1 MRGAVLAG
9 LTVGLV
15 GGCGARTAL
24 SMTTYTDVSCDE
36 CKATPALVGRP
47 VRILF
52 DWPSTEPEP
61 DGTVVG
67 TVRWTVECVGAPCHL
82 GAQRDDQV
90 AGDGMVEVIP
100 DGPGPMVV
108 RVVLDD
114 GMKQRTVELDQ
125 FMVAAVEA
133 IELTCTTRPPSIR
146 AYGPCG
152 AEIPPGSDV
161 RVVALVRG
169 GGQPIAGVSLA
180 AAIDGEVVA
189 SLTAPTA
196 AAGWRCGVTPSLADP
211 SQPEMACAADDIDRG
226 AHVLVMSLGGVETAL
241 RLVVR

>member
-1 MRGAVLAG
+1 VLAG
-9 LTVGLV
+9 LAVALV

-67 TVRWTVECVGAPCHL
+67 TVRWTVACVGAPCHL

-125 FMVAAVEA
+125 FMVAAPEA
-133 IELTCTTRPPSIR
+133 IELTCTSRPPSIR

-152 AEIPPGSDV
+152 AEVAAASDV
-161 RVVALVRG
+161 RVVAQVRAG
-169 GGQPIAGVSLA
+169 GPPIAGVPLA
-180 AAIDGEVVA
+180 ASIDGEVVA
-189 SLTAPTA
+189 SLTAGNPT
-196 AAGWRCGVTPSLADP
+196 AGWRCGVQPSVADP
-211 SQPEMACAADDIDRG
+211 AQPELVCAVDGIAHG
-226 AHVLVMSLGGVETAL
+226 AHVVVMSLAGVEAAL
-241 RLVVR
+241 PLVVR